1 MKDTKTKKQPVQI
14 VAILDM
20 SGSMSPLQTEVI
32 NSFNYFI
39 EEQKKLKGKAEV
51 TLVLFDNNYEVPFE
65 KVNLKKFNPIDSTI
79 YKPRGMTS
87 LYDAIGKTVAK
98 FENDKDVV
106 MMIQTD
112 GEENSSQEFTQEIIQ
127 NLLKQ
132 KEADGWDISFL
143 GANID
148 AKRVGAS
155 IGVAL
160 SKSVQYTNDANGLQ
174 SAFACMN
181 ATSMTYRNS
190 KM

>member
-1 MKDTKTKKQPVQI
+1 MKTKKKPVQI

-51 TLVLFDNNYEVPFE
+51 TLVLFDNYYEVPFE
-65 KVNLKKFNPIDSTI
+65 KINLKKFNPIDSTI

-98 FENDKDVV
+98 FEEYTDVV

-112 GEENSSQEFTQEIIQ
+112 GEENSSKEFTQEVIQ
-127 NLLKQ
+127 KLLKQ
-132 KEADGWDISFL
+132 KETDGWDISFL

-148 AKRVGAS
+148 AKQVGAS
-155 IGVAL
+155 IGIAL
-160 SKSVQYTNDANGLQ
+160 CKSVQYTNDSVGLA
-174 SAFACMN
+174 SAFAHAN
-181 ATSMTYRNS
+181 ATSVNYRNS
-190 KM
+190 KL